1 MNQIAGVDGF
11 DLMNNLRLV
20 IIVAMFIILI
30 VALLLNRVL
39 GSRKSGKQKNIQ
51 TAKPSDDSS
60 REKRDTSDV
69 VGDFFDDDESS
80 GTEISKG
87 ESTSVP
93 EVETDSQPAV
103 NYEKIEADLKA
114 VKDEVTAKIEA
125 DLKVVKGE
133 VAAKIEADL
142 RGVGGEVTAKVEGLI
157 SKVEAV
163 EKNVLNKI
171 EDVIDV
177 KIQEASNKI
186 NDRVSETVRAHIDS
200 INTVAEERENSLRKE
215 VLEKLKE
222 KEQTDKIVSSGENM
236 GGPVGSDIQTIQ
248 EEEPAGTP
256 STEELDELAEEK
268 DEIEKKKRDMET
280 SVEDKDAL
288 EELAGSL
295 QMGEDSFDVL
305 PSEES
310 KTVANE
316 KKGKDLDV
324 PSKDREDVE
333 VDEEKGP
340 AGSTTTTVG
349 VEEAVSKGESGD
361 FDIEKFLEEVPV
373 GMSPTGESKE
383 LVEEKVES
391 EEKKEADLD
400 VPSEFKEGV
409 KVDEGKEPVVST
421 TSTEEVNEKVSDGD
435 TGESEDFDIEK
446 FLEEDPAGSP
456 STEERKEPDEEKVE
470 FKSRD
475 EEEEDLELPTEEAVS
490 NEGIDKKEI
499 DTTTAPPSDID
510 EKALEVD
517 KGKSAEEKKQSTV
530 ETSDFDIQEF
540 LEELGNPTSE
550 KDFESEK
557 E

>member
-133 VAAKIEADL
+133 VAANIVADLKAVKDEVAAKIEADL
-142 RGVGGEVTAKVEGLI
+142 RGVGDEVTAKVEGLI

-222 KEQTDKIVSSGENM
+222 KEQTDKIVYQNQLALPYFPLM
-236 GGPVGSDIQTIQ
+236 IQ
-248 EEEPAGTP
+248 
-256 STEELDELAEEK
+256 
-268 DEIEKKKRDMET
+268 
-280 SVEDKDAL
+280 
-288 EELAGSL
+288 
-295 QMGEDSFDVL
+295 F
-305 PSEES
+305 
-310 KTVANE
+310 
-316 KKGKDLDV
+316 
-324 PSKDREDVE
+324 
-333 VDEEKGP
+333 
-340 AGSTTTTVG
+340 
-349 VEEAVSKGESGD
+349 
-361 FDIEKFLEEVPV
+361 
-373 GMSPTGESKE
+373 
-383 LVEEKVES
+383 
-391 EEKKEADLD
+391 
-400 VPSEFKEGV
+400 
-409 KVDEGKEPVVST
+409 
-421 TSTEEVNEKVSDGD
+421 
-435 TGESEDFDIEK
+435 
-446 FLEEDPAGSP
+446 
-456 STEERKEPDEEKVE
+456 
-470 FKSRD
+470 
-475 EEEEDLELPTEEAVS
+475 
-490 NEGIDKKEI
+490 
-499 DTTTAPPSDID
+499 
-510 EKALEVD
+510 
-517 KGKSAEEKKQSTV
+517 
-530 ETSDFDIQEF
+530 
-540 LEELGNPTSE
+540 
-550 KDFESEK
+550 
-557 E
+557 